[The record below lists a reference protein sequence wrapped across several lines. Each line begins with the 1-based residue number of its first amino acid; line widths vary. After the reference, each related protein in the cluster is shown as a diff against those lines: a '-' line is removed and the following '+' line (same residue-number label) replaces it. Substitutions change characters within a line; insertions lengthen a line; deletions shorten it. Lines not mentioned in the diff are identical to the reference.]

1 MRRAT
6 ALTAVLTLLCL
17 AAFAGAAGASFP
29 GRNGLIAFSSNRSGQ
44 SYDLYLMTARGRV
57 TTRLT
62 MTWHVNEGS
71 PAWSADGRRVAFTGA
86 STPRITRPDLWV
98 MDSDG
103 SDKRRLTFTRRASE
117 REPDWSPNG
126 RLIAY
131 MSNVEGLA
139 SGQSAIYTMRPDGT
153 HQRGSHHSAHAHASP
168 AGRRTARGSPS
179 SAGRAGCPP
188 APCAVDDGRRR
199 LERAAARDREIGTR
213 GWSPDGN
220 SILFDATEPH
230 PLADIFSIP
239 PGGGEPMP
247 LVSGPA
253 DDNSP
258 AWQPRPGPARLR
270 ASM

>member
-44 SYDLYLMTARGRV
+44 SYDLYLMTAGGRV
-57 TTRLT
+57 TRRLT
-62 MTWHVNEGS
+62 MTRHVNEGS

-126 RLIAY
+126 ILIAY
-131 MSNVEGLA
+131 TSNVEGLA

-153 HQRGSHHSAHAHASP
+153 HQR
-168 AGRRTARGSPS
+168 RLTPS
-179 SAGRAGCPP
+179 
-188 APCAVDDGRRR
+188 
-199 LERAAARDREIGTR
+199 
-213 GWSPDGN
+213 WSPDGTRIAFKRWA
-220 SILFDATEPH
+220 SGVPAGAVCCGRWTPTARTSSRSRSRDWHPRLVAGWQQH
-230 PLADIFSIP
+230 PL
-239 PGGGEPMP
+239 
-247 LVSGPA
+247 
-253 DDNSP
+253 
-258 AWQPRPGPARLR
+258 
-270 ASM
+270 